1 MWRVTALLVLIFAGL
16 TFGVYQTWQKREQEI
31 FVRHSAVLKTTY
43 DTTIHLY
50 QTYAETLY
58 EEVIN
63 RAEIVQLMEEAYD
76 APPEQQAVLRG
87 RLYRLLYSSYNR
99 LIKKNFR
106 QLHFLFPDNSSFI
119 RFHRLELYGD
129 SLTDIRESF
138 RLVNAHHKPV
148 FGFENG
154 RVYCGFRNV
163 FPLQYKEKYVG
174 SVEASVSFKA
184 ISKSMKSAVPDHDY
198 LFVQKKDMVVAK
210 AFSSELKIYTD
221 VAVAPGYVVEDQRML
236 GLEEEDPVLPLARR
250 LNPIL
255 GSRPQV
261 QENIQKEISF
271 VTRVNDQGKN
281 YLVTGL
287 PIHNIK
293 DEQVA
298 YIISYEENDEIAVL
312 WTTFRYLILGQTFLL
327 LALGFFIWKR
337 LEVVEQLRSKESRLR
352 AITQSMGDALYVND
366 AEGKIIFSNRAMEQQ
381 LGYSLYEL
389 FGRDAHILLHRH
401 NQQGEVETRDK
412 CGLVKENLA
421 GRPYEG
427 GENYFQHKDGSIIP
441 VEVKASPLQLEHGR
455 CGSVVIFRDISDR
468 LQSESDRIKV
478 KKLESISVLA
488 GGIAHDFNNLLTV
501 IIGNIELAG
510 MASADNLD
518 VNRLLGKAQDAAKRA
533 SKLTNQLLTF
543 SKGGFPVL
551 SEVDLGSLLP
561 DIVQLALSG
570 SSVHCEFMIDDDLW
584 PVRVDTNQISQVIQ
598 NLLMNAMQ
606 AMDHS
611 GTVTISCSNDH
622 LANNQIS
629 PQLTG
634 KYVRIRV
641 EDTGTG
647 IARQDM
653 DRIFDPY
660 FTTQEMGSA
669 KGSGLGLAIVHS
681 IIKKHKGYIEVES
694 TEGVGTIFSIYLP
707 AVAESHETS
716 ISESKPAQQPVGDR
730 ILVMDDEVVL
740 LDLVSSMLTKLGY
753 EAQRAENGEEAIKL
767 YIQAM
772 EAGKP
777 FDAVILDLT
786 IQGGMSGKQTMA
798 ELRTIDPTVVA
809 IISSGYTNDPVMS
822 DYRNYGFKGGVA
834 KPYEMET
841 LAATLN
847 RVLAQK
853 RSAAK

>member
-31 FVRHSAVLKTTY
+31 FVRHSAVLQTTY

-50 QTYAETLY
+50 QTYAESLY
-58 EEVIN
+58 DEVIN
-63 RAEIVQLMEEAYD
+63 RPEIARLMEEAYIS
-76 APPEQQAVLRG
+76 PPNRQAVLRG
-87 RLYRLLYSSYNR
+87 RLYRRLYPSYNR
-99 LIKKNFR
+99 LIKRNFR
-106 QLHFLFPDNSSFI
+106 QLQFLFPDNSSFI
-119 RFHRLELYGD
+119 RFHRLELFGD
-129 SLTDIRESF
+129 SLTDIRESV
-138 RLVNAHHKPV
+138 RLVNAHHKPI

-154 RVYCGFRNV
+154 RIYCGFRHV

-174 SVEASVSFKA
+174 SVETSVSFKA

-198 LFVQKKDMVVAK
+198 LFIQKKDMVVAK
-210 AFSSELKIYTD
+210 AFLSELEIYTD
-221 VAVAPGYVVEDQRML
+221 VTVAPGYVVEDQRML
-236 GLEEEDPVLPLARR
+236 GLNEEDPVFPLARR

-261 QENIQKEISF
+261 QENIQKEINF
-271 VTRVNDQGKN
+271 ITHINDQGKN

-312 WTTFRYLILGQTFLL
+312 WTTFRYLILGQAFLL

-337 LEVVEQLRSKESRLR
+337 LEAVEQLSSKESRLR
-352 AITQSMGDALYVND
+352 AITHSMGDALYVTD
-366 AEGKIIFSNRAMEQQ
+366 AEGKIVFSNRAMEQQ

-389 FGRDAHILLHRH
+389 FGRDAHVLLHRH
-401 NQQGEVETRDK
+401 TQQGEAETHDECR
-412 CGLVKENLA
+412 LVKENLA
-421 GRPYEG
+421 GRPYED

-441 VEVKASPLQLEHGR
+441 VEVKATPLQLEHGR

-501 IIGNIELAG
+501 IMGNIELAG
-510 MASADNLD
+510 MDSAGNSDTNKLLD
-518 VNRLLGKAQDAAKRA
+518 KAAKAAKRA

-570 SSVHCEFMIDDDLW
+570 SPVHCEFMIDDDLW
-584 PVRVDTNQISQVIQ
+584 PVRVDINQISQVMQ

-606 AMDHS
+606 AMDYS
-611 GTVTISCSNDH
+611 GAVTISCSNYRYAD
-622 LANNQIS
+622 NQIS

-634 KYVRIRV
+634 KYVRIKV

-647 IARQDM
+647 IARRDM

-681 IIKKHKGYIEVES
+681 IIKKHQGYIEVES
-694 TEGVGTIFSIYLP
+694 SEGVGTIFSIYLP
-707 AVAESHETS
+707 AVV
-716 ISESKPAQQPVGDR
+716 K
-730 ILVMDDEVVL
+730 
-740 LDLVSSMLTKLGY
+740 
-753 EAQRAENGEEAIKL
+753 
-767 YIQAM
+767 
-772 EAGKP
+772 
-777 FDAVILDLT
+777 
-786 IQGGMSGKQTMA
+786 
-798 ELRTIDPTVVA
+798 
-809 IISSGYTNDPVMS
+809 S
-822 DYRNYGFKGGVA
+822 D
-834 KPYEMET
+834 ET
-841 LAATLN
+841 LISGN
-847 RVLAQK
+847 Y
-853 RSAAK
+853 SARQPG